1 MSEQGFPRMFTYTV
15 NGWQFRVQFQTNPNQ
30 DEPTVKSD
38 MLRDGRPLTKRER
51 ELWRPWL
58 ASVAACIVKNLAEAN
73 GDEKLAAYVTKWN
86 DDHEK
91 ARISVCRATCGFR
104 NGLEIDNQNGT
115 SLGYITSPGHR
126 LSACL
131 AIDLPQQPTSRLL
144 QAQPPKAGQ

>member
-91 ARISVCRATCGFR
+91 AAFGNFR
-104 NGLEIDNQNGT
+104 
-115 SLGYITSPGHR
+115 SPEKRKAVNFLLTWR
-126 LSACL
+126 LSASLCPKTK
-131 AIDLPQQPTSRLL
+131 ASSSR
-144 QAQPPKAGQ
+144 